1 MLTSREVQSFHDQ
14 GFLAVRGAIDPP
26 TLDGLRRVADE
37 MLQRSRDVPAG
48 GDAVF
53 DVASGHMPGSPRVNR
68 VNHPVVQD
76 PAFAEIAASDRI
88 LDIVCALLGPE
99 VKFHHSK
106 LNMKTGG
113 GGAEIG
119 WHQDYAFFPHTN
131 FDLIACGIA
140 LDDSDTGNG
149 CLLVIPGSHQ
159 ISLLDHRDARGA
171 FVGKITDPDNAF
183 HPERA
188 VPVELKAGDMS
199 IHHVMAVHGSM
210 QNNSTRS
217 RRLFICQYAASDAIQ
232 LDYRPPANDFSGKVL
247 RGGSVRAARLAGP
260 VTVPLR
266 GAVSG
271 NASIFKKQAEA
282 VTPG

>member
-1 MLTSREVQSFHDQ
+1 MLTSREVQSFHDH
-14 GFLAVRGAIDPP
+14 GFLTVREAIDQPA
-26 TLDGLRRVADE
+26 LDRFRRVADG
-37 MLQRSRDVPAG
+37 MLERSREVPAG
-48 GDAVF
+48 GDMVF
-53 DVASGHMPGSPRVNR
+53 DVAPGHTPGSPRLNR
-68 VNHPVVQD
+68 INHPVVQD
-76 PAFAEIAASDRI
+76 LAFAEVATGERM
-88 LDIVCALLGPE
+88 LDIVCALIGPE

-140 LDDSDTGNG
+140 LDDSDTENG

-159 ISLLDHRDARGA
+159 IGLLNHRDARGT
-171 FVGKITDPDNAF
+171 FVGKITDTDDAF

-188 VPVELKAGDMS
+188 VPIELKAGDMS

-210 QNNSTRS
+210 RNSSTRS

-232 LDYRPPANDFSGKVL
+232 LDHRPPANAFSGKVL
-247 RGGSVRAARLAGP
+247 RGGPVQAARLAGT

-266 GAVSG
+266 GAVSS
-271 NASIFKKQAEA
+271 NASIFKKQAEST
-282 VTPG
+282 TPA